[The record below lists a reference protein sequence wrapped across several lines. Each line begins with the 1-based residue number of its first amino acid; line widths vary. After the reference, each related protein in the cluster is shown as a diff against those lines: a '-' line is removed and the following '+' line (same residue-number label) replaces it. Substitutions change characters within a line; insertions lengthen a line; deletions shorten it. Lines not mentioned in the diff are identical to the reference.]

1 MGLIVCQSER
11 PFSSFFQ
18 IAGGSIVVSIEP
30 QSMVGPIER
39 QASLQRRRC
48 VGGLCLEGRYMDVSE
63 NSGFSPQIIHF
74 NRVFHYKPIHFGVPL
89 FWKHPQVDDEMDY
102 LLWFEEAPMLPSYRL
117 DMFFICSMF
126 FLIWRWK
133 RSCRDSGSLI
143 FLHPRDSVHLHF
155 QSLHNPIKF
164 FFSTKKPEYST
175 DKKRYQLWASLLI
188 HHFCWTRGC
197 NFLTTHRPH
206 LANAGM
212 FRLQKI
218 QEIYQGR
225 HLPRQRPSGSE
236 RQMLVRS
243 IYIYICTM

>member
-1 MGLIVCQSER
+1 
-11 PFSSFFQ
+11 
-18 IAGGSIVVSIEP
+18 
-30 QSMVGPIER
+30 MVGPIER

-164 FFSTKKPEYST
+164 FFQQKNLNIQLTKKDTNFGHLFWFIIFVGLVAATSSRLTGPPCECW
-175 DKKRYQLWASLLI
+175 DVSLAKNP
-188 HHFCWTRGC
+188 R
-197 NFLTTHRPH
+197 N
-206 LANAGM
+206 
-212 FRLQKI
+212 
-218 QEIYQGR
+218 
-225 HLPRQRPSGSE
+225 LPRSSPAKAKT
-236 RQMLVRS
+236 LW
-243 IYIYICTM
+243 